1 MEKTNNLYFSYP
13 LRIFTWNIH
22 GSYLYYLSKGVYE
35 IYVPYNDKRTDRY
48 IGRGETFPYGDNVI
62 EVPASE
68 VKNINFDI
76 ILFQADENYFIDQF
90 EILSESQMKLPKIY
104 LEHDPPWG
112 HPTDTVHPI
121 TDKDITLVHV
131 THFNKL
137 MWKTDLPDVR
147 VISHGVEVP
156 DVEYQGNIKKGLIV
170 INSLPSR
177 GRMLGYDIFKEVSK
191 EIPMDLIGMGTEDYG
206 IGEIMH
212 HDLPEFMAQYSFFF
226 HPIRYTSLGLSL
238 CEAMMIGI
246 PVVALATT
254 EAPLYIKNGYNGY
267 IHNDID
273 YLIDKMKILLG
284 IDSIRLSIGNKG
296 RTTAKEAFD
305 IQRFTLEW
313 EKVFESKMNVIN
325 QQAS

>member
-13 LRIFTWNIH
+13 LKIFTWNIH
-22 GSYLYYLSKGVYE
+22 GSYLYYLSKGMYE

-131 THFNKL
+131 THFNNL
-137 MWKTDLPDVR
+137 MWKTNLPDVR

-170 INSLPSR
+170 INNLPSR

-212 HDLPEFMAQYSFFF
+212 QELPEFMAQYSFFF

-267 IHNDID
+267 IHNDIN

-284 IDSIRLSIGNKG
+284 IDSI
-296 RTTAKEAFD
+296 
-305 IQRFTLEW
+305 
-313 EKVFESKMNVIN
+313 
-325 QQAS
+325 